1 MKFYRINML
10 YEKCKDRNMEH
21 KIYGTSRKRTDKKE
35 AKEQLLEN
43 RKWFLT
49 LFLHSQDDQ

>member
-1 MKFYRINML
+1 MRSVKTETWNT
-10 YEKCKDRNMEH
+10 